1 MTPNK
6 ESTSNIIKMFYLIIS
21 IEREDKVKRAHDK
34 YARLLKIFMESK
46 NKNNVSKFL
55 NSFKRFVKCS
65 IFRSKLSLTSKRI
78 HENVLNKFDKPKKSL
93 KTKQNS
99 TISDSDNLERNDSY
113 VQNSLTFTNFEKK
126 DQIRPKTSRIYI
138 ANNKKIKLWF
148 EH

>member
-1 MTPNK
+1 
-6 ESTSNIIKMFYLIIS
+6 
-21 IEREDKVKRAHDK
+21 
-34 YARLLKIFMESK
+34 MESK

-55 NSFKRFVKCS
+55 NSFKRFAKFS

-99 TISDSDNLERNDSY
+99 TISDSDNLERNDSC

-148 EH
+148 EY